1 MIYLKNKIF
10 HSTLLHKHSLIHGFG
25 TRLIGDGRDL
35 DTIQSYLQKQNIV
48 PDHILKP
55 QQCHSTQVVTVESV
69 NLLDNIVNIPD
80 TDGLVTAKR
89 KILLTCITADCVPII
104 FYDPK
109 AHVIG
114 ISHQGW
120 KGTQEHMVTE
130 MVDSMVQNGAHG
142 DRIYCAFGPAIN
154 TCCYHMDLYTL
165 NRTMLM
171 NQGVKAQNIDIFPFC
186 TCCDERFYSYR
197 RKGKITG
204 EMIHFVMMS

>member
-1 MIYLKNKIF
+1 MIYLKGNVF
-10 HSTLLHKHSLIHGFG
+10 HSTLLDQFSIIHGFG
-25 TRLIGDGRDL
+25 TRAFGDGRDIEIITPYFQAQHIAPRAIIKPL
-35 DTIQSYLQKQNIV
+35 QS
-48 PDHILKP
+48 
-55 QQCHSTQVVTVESV
+55 HSTNVLLVQSV
-69 NLLDNIVNIPD
+69 NLIDKPVKIFD
-80 TDGLVTAKR
+80 TDGVVTAKR
-89 KILLTCITADCVPII
+89 KVLLTCITADCVPII

-109 AHVIG
+109 AYIAG

-120 KGTQEHMVTE
+120 KGTQEHMVTQ
-130 MVDSMVQNGAHG
+130 MVDTMVQNGAHV

-197 RKGKITG
+197 REGKITG